1 MGISF
6 APVPS
11 GSGFGWGIGIGILI
25 PIFSS
30 IVPLQV
36 VLGKNLN
43 DALDYQHSKTKA
55 VFVKI
60 LKANQVDKIPYIVF
74 GSLSVFYGLAI
85 YYFFP
90 LGLLE
95 FNF

>member
-1 MGISF
+1 VFLSFPSLAVINYLLLKPTMGISF

-30 IVPLQV
+30 IVPLKV

-43 DALDYQHSKTKA
+43 DALDYSHSKTKA

-60 LKANQVDKIPYIVF
+60 LRANQLQKDHILY
-74 GSLSVFYGLAI
+74 
-85 YYFFP
+85 
-90 LGLLE
+90 LGL
-95 FNF
+95 